1 MLNAFDILK
10 NIGNLDDIKKQ
21 AEDHLNII
29 KDLETS
35 GESGGGFVK
44 VTINGE
50 FEILSIDYVDN
61 ELIKNDLNTFRD
73 LIIVAHNNAVSKM
86 AEEIRKKVTFNVM
99 NNLRK

>member
-10 NIGNLDDIKKQ
+10 NLGNFDEIKKQ
-21 AEDHLNII
+21 AENQLSLI
-29 KDLETS
+29 KDLEVS

-61 ELIKNDLNTFRD
+61 ELIKSDLNAFRD
-73 LIIVAHNNAVSKM
+73 LIIAAHNNAVSKM
-86 AEEIRKKVTFNVM
+86 TEEIRNKVTSNVM
-99 NNLRK
+99 NNLGK